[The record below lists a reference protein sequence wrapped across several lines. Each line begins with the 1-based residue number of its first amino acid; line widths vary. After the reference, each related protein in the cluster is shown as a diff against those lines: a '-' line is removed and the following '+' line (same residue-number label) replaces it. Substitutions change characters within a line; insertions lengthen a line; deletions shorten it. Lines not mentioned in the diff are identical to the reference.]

1 MNQLQVFNF
10 SNHDVRVVM
19 KDGQPW
25 WVAKDVCAVLDLN
38 DTNKAL
44 QGLDD
49 DEKREHEDYSGSGRK
64 PLLVNEPGLYSLII
78 RSRKPEA
85 KLFKRWVMHEV
96 LPSIRKTG
104 SYSIDAPSY
113 MIDNP
118 ILRAEKW
125 IEEQK
130 EKVAIETKALIL
142 EQRVAEY
149 EPKVSYVDQI
159 LQSRSTVTITQIA
172 KDYGMSGQ
180 ALNQILHEEKVQYK
194 QNKQW
199 LLYRKYQD
207 QGYTK
212 SETIDIR
219 RSSGAADVTMNTRWT
234 QKGRLFI
241 HELLQSRGIIPI
253 MDRKTA

>member
-85 KLFKRWVMHEV
+85 KLFKR
-96 LPSIRKTG
+96 
-104 SYSIDAPSY
+104 
-113 MIDNP
+113 
-118 ILRAEKW
+118 
-125 IEEQK
+125 
-130 EKVAIETKALIL
+130 
-142 EQRVAEY
+142 
-149 EPKVSYVDQI
+149 
-159 LQSRSTVTITQIA
+159 
-172 KDYGMSGQ
+172 
-180 ALNQILHEEKVQYK
+180 
-194 QNKQW
+194 
-199 LLYRKYQD
+199 
-207 QGYTK
+207 
-212 SETIDIR
+212 
-219 RSSGAADVTMNTRWT
+219 
-234 QKGRLFI
+234 
-241 HELLQSRGIIPI
+241 
-253 MDRKTA
+253 